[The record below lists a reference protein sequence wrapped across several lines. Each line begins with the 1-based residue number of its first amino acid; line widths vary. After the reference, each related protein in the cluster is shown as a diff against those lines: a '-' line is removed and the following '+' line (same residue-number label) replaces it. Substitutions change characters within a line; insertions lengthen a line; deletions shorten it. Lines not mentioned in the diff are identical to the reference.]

1 MKKCC
6 KNNRLEE
13 GTRVANEP
21 NDFELFF
28 SLSLSLSL
36 SLRFDKHFQLS
47 NVRLLISV

>member
-21 NDFELFF
+21 NDFELF
-28 SLSLSLSL
+28 SLSLFLSL